1 MDLDSALVVAGAFF
15 FAAFVKGVTGLGFM
29 TTCLPILAATIGL
42 KTALPLVIVPSLSSN
57 LIVMTQA
64 GHFRET
70 VRRFWP
76 LFLAAAP
83 GLAAGLT
90 LLVWIEQ
97 AEAAAVLGL
106 VLVAYVAFAFA
117 NPHLALPARLERPLA
132 PLVGL
137 LTGTVNGLTGSQVM
151 PVLPYLLALKL
162 DPNRFV
168 QAINCSFTFS
178 SLIMAAG
185 LTQVGLMTLETAVAS
200 VLGIVPVYL
209 GIKAGRLFGQYLS
222 PAMFRNLVLA
232 LLLILGLGLAAQGF
246 L

>member
-1 MDLDSALVVAGAFF
+1 MDLDFALVVAGAFF

-42 KTALPLVIVPSLSSN
+42 KTALPLVLVPSLASN
-57 LIVMTQA
+57 AIVMIEA

-83 GLAAGLT
+83 GLVIGLT

-106 VLVAYVAFAFA
+106 VLVVYVAFAFA
-117 NPHLALPARLERPLA
+117 NPHLTLPARLERPLA
-132 PLVGL
+132 PVVGL

-151 PVLPYLLALKL
+151 PVLPYLLAIKL

-185 LTQVGLMTLETAVAS
+185 LTQIGLMTLETAVGS
-200 VLGIVPVYL
+200 VLGILPVYL
-209 GIKAGRLFGQYLS
+209 GIKAGRLFGRWLS
-222 PAMFRNLVLA
+222 PDMFRNLVLL
-232 LLLILGLGLAAQGF
+232 LLLILGLGLAIQGF